1 MRSRALTLLAF
12 GVGLAVTTAGAV
24 PVVAHHSFAAEFDA
38 AQPISIRG
46 KVTKISW
53 TNPHV
58 WIYLNV
64 ADEKTGKVE
73 NWGFEMGAPQQ
84 VRARGWDRDTLKT
97 GDELIVEGSRAR
109 DGSSRMNAR
118 NVTWAATGK
127 KLGAAS
133 SEGATAGVG
142 IP

>member
-1 MRSRALTLLAF
+1 MRTNLVSLVA
-12 GVGLAVTTAGAV
+12 GVGLSLTAAV
-24 PVVAHHSFAAEFDA
+24 PAVAHHSFAAEFDA
-38 AQPISIRG
+38 AQPVTIKG

-97 GDELIVEGSRAR
+97 GDELIVDGSKAR
-109 DGSSRMNAR
+109 DGSLRMNAR
-118 NVTWAATGK
+118 NVVWAKTGV

-133 SEGATAGVG
+133 SEGAPAAAPGA
-142 IP
+142 P

>member
-1 MRSRALTLLAF
+1 
-12 GVGLAVTTAGAV
+12 
-24 PVVAHHSFAAEFDA
+24 
-38 AQPISIRG
+38 
-46 KVTKISW
+46 
-53 TNPHV
+53 
-58 WIYLNV
+58 
-64 ADEKTGKVE
+64 
-73 NWGFEMGAPQQ
+73 MGAPQQ

-133 SEGATAGVG
+133 SEGNSAAGA
-142 IP
+142 P

>member
-12 GVGLAVTTAGAV
+12 GVGLMVTAL
-24 PVVAHHSFAAEFDA
+24 PVAAHHSFAAEFDA
-38 AQPISIRG
+38 AQPITIRG

-58 WIYLNV
+58 WVYLNV
-64 ADEKTGKVE
+64 PDEKTGKVE

>member
-1 MRSRALTLLAF
+1 MRSRALRLLGLGV
-12 GVGLAVTTAGAV
+12 GVGLMVAAT
-24 PVVAHHSFAAEFDA
+24 PVAAHHSFAAEFDA
-38 AQPISIRG
+38 AQPITIKG
-46 KVTKISW
+46 KVTKIAW

-64 ADEKTGKVE
+64 ADDKGQVA

-97 GDELIVEGSRAR
+97 GDEIIVEGSRAR
-109 DGSSRMNAR
+109 DGSLRMNAR
-118 NVTWAATGK
+118 TVTWAATGK

-133 SEGATAGVG
+133 SEGNSAAGA
-142 IP
+142 P

>member
-12 GVGLAVTTAGAV
+12 GVGLMVAAI
-24 PVVAHHSFAAEFDA
+24 PVAAHHSFAAEFDA
-38 AQPISIRG
+38 AQPVTIRG

-64 ADEKTGKVE
+64 PDDKSGKVE

-84 VRARGWDRDTLKT
+84 VRARGWSRETLKV
-97 GDELIVEGSRAR
+97 GDELIVDGSKAR
-109 DGSSRMNAR
+109 DGSNRMNAR

-133 SEGATAGVG
+133 SEGATAGV
-142 IP
+142 P

>member
-12 GVGLAVTTAGAV
+12 GVGLMVAAIPVT
-24 PVVAHHSFAAEFDA
+24 AHHSFAAEFDA
-38 AQPISIRG
+38 AQPITIKG

-64 ADEKTGKVE
+64 PDEKNSKVE

-84 VRARGWDRDTLKT
+84 VRARGWSRETLKV
-97 GDELIVEGSRAR
+97 GDELIVEGSKAR
-109 DGSSRMNAR
+109 DGSNRMNAR

-133 SEGATAGVG
+133 SEGATAGV
-142 IP
+142 P

>member
-1 MRSRALTLLAF
+1 MRSRALTLLAL
-12 GVGLAVTTAGAV
+12 GVGLAVTAV
-24 PVVAHHSFAAEFDA
+24 TPVPLAAHHSFAAEFDA
-38 AQPISIRG
+38 AQPVTIRG

-64 ADEKTGKVE
+64 TDEKTGKVE

-84 VRARGWDRDTLKT
+84 VRARGWDRDTLKA

-133 SEGATAGVG
+133 SEGATAV
-142 IP
+142 P